1 MSRDQAADTYFS
13 MSEPERIASTA
24 RYDSQYSYTP
34 RDMGHIEG
42 FMYGVGK
49 SAVGMAT
56 GAAKLAAYT
65 VSGAYDAAVTTG
77 GLAMWGITGDPGYAT
92 NAPTVNY
99 AANSLNAV
107 GRSLGR
113 YGQAVGREHSSAG
126 LVASSTFVAESVLRN
141 IPIAGKVGSNIA
153 DIGVNG
159 YSVQNTISFGES
171 TFEIGSALGLARL
184 SGVKWT
190 RTPKRI
196 AEQLDN
202 AYHYTS
208 SQWAKSINSRGLRPG
223 SYATPSDKLT
233 GLQAKLE
240 LSLNPMRPAPNMRI
254 RINLGAMRNAG
265 YKIPSPTRVSNIVKD
280 PITGRAYTMPG
291 GGYEMQFPYKIPS
304 KYLEVPGL

>member
-190 RTPKRI
+190 RQSLVRTGKTFWSGGSPART
-196 AEQLDN
+196 AADR
-202 AYHYTS
+202 
-208 SQWAKSINSRGLRPG
+208 WA
-223 SYATPSDKLT
+223 
-233 GLQAKLE
+233 
-240 LSLNPMRPAPNMRI
+240 
-254 RINLGAMRNAG
+254 GANAG
-265 YKIPSPTRVSNIVKD
+265 TTLEMSSAGRNLTRMTRGMSWQQARPLWVAESRNLAASASGEVHVFQSATGVSTNSIWATVEYPRLMSNPNVTNIVGHVVMSNG
-280 PITGRAYTMPG
+280 TVVT
-291 GGYEMQFPYKIPS
+291 
-304 KYLEVPGL
+304 VP